1 MENKEYIIAM
11 PYFSNGGG
19 VNFPDTKGK
28 CPCFPASYYKGMSGI
43 GARLFVMEIEKH
55 IIKPYTMNGGGY
67 RYIGQG
73 KVPTICAMYHNVFST
88 FPEKPYIMEI
98 DKTEICVAM
107 RGRNPENSSDRTTGA
122 HLEQTLEANAQ
133 GKTNCLTTVH
143 KDNLIFSCL
152 TPKRTEYGKQI
163 RKQYEAGEIREQRK
177 NIQQLEPR
185 EDGKTGTLTTAQKDN
200 MIMERKPIQLN
211 HSDREFG
218 NQPRQQNRVYDEE
231 GISPAVMANMSWK
244 DNMIMERKPIQLNHS
259 DREFGNQPRQ
269 QNRVYD
275 EEGIS
280 PAVMANMSCGSH
292 AVFNRCR
299 IRRLTP
305 TECARLQSIPDW
317 YEWKGKFPDGKVKP
331 TSDTQIYKLCGN
343 GWNVE
348 VIKHI
353 FSFID
358 LESYEQICKAN
369 N

>member
-43 GARLFVMEIEKH
+43 GARPFVMEIEKH

-73 KVPTICAMYHNVFST
+73 KVHTICAMYHNVFST

-107 RGRNPENSSDRTTGA
+107 RGRNPDNPSDRTAGT
-122 HLEQTLEANAQ
+122 HLEQRLEMNTQ
-133 GKTNCLTTVH
+133 GETNCLTTVS
-143 KDNLIFSCL
+143 KDNLVMRCL
-152 TPKRTEYGKQI
+152 TPRRTEYGKQI
-163 RKQYEAGEIREQRK
+163 RKQYEAGEISEQRK

-185 EDGKTGTLTTAQKDN
+185 EDGKTNCLTTVQKDN

-218 NQPRQQNRVYDEE
+218 NHPRQQNRVYDEE
-231 GISPAVMANMSWK
+231 GI
-244 DNMIMERKPIQLNHS
+244 I
-259 DREFGNQPRQ
+259 
-269 QNRVYD
+269 
-275 EEGIS
+275 

-331 TSDTQIYKLCGN
+331 TSDTQIYKMCGN

-358 LESYEQICKAN
+358 LDKYEQICKAN

>member
-1 MENKEYIIAM
+1 
-11 PYFSNGGG
+11 
-19 VNFPDTKGK
+19 
-28 CPCFPASYYKGMSGI
+28 
-43 GARLFVMEIEKH
+43 
-55 IIKPYTMNGGGY
+55 MNGGGY

-107 RGRNPENSSDRTTGA
+107 RGRNPDNPSDRTAGT
-122 HLEQTLEANAQ
+122 HLEQRLEMNTQ
-133 GKTNCLTTVH
+133 GKTNCLTTVS
-143 KDNLIFSCL
+143 KDNLVMRCL
-152 TPKRTEYGKQI
+152 TPRRTEYGKQI
-163 RKQYEAGEIREQRK
+163 RKQYEAGEISEQRK

-185 EDGKTGTLTTAQKDN
+185 EDGKTNCLTTVQKDN

-218 NQPRQQNRVYDEE
+218 NQ
-231 GISPAVMANMSWK
+231 S
-244 DNMIMERKPIQLNHS
+244 
-259 DREFGNQPRQ
+259 RQ

-331 TSDTQIYKLCGN
+331 TSDTQIYKMCGN

-358 LESYEQICKAN
+358 LEAYEQVRETYVTKE
-369 N
+369 

>member
-1 MENKEYIIAM
+1 
-11 PYFSNGGG
+11 
-19 VNFPDTKGK
+19 
-28 CPCFPASYYKGMSGI
+28 
-43 GARLFVMEIEKH
+43 
-55 IIKPYTMNGGGY
+55 MNGGGY

-73 KVPTICAMYHNVFST
+73 KVPTICAMYYNVFST

-107 RGRNPENSSDRTTGA
+107 RGRNPENSSDRTAGA
-122 HLEQTLEANAQ
+122 HLEQTLEANTQ
-133 GKTNCLTTVH
+133 GKTNCLTTVN

-185 EDGKTGTLTTAQKDN
+185 DDGKTGTLTTAQKDN
-200 MIMERKPIQLN
+200 MIMERTEESI
-211 HSDREFG
+211 DRIRK
-218 NQPRQQNRVYDEE
+218 NIRSAE
-231 GISPAVMANMSWK
+231 GKTNSFLASSYKGAAANGMPLV
-244 DNMIMERKPIQLNHS
+244 ERKPIQLNHS
-259 DREFGNQPRQ
+259 DKEFGNQPRQ

-331 TSDTQIYKLCGN
+331 TSDTQIYKMCGN

-358 LESYEQICKAN
+358 LDKYEQICKAN

>member
-1 MENKEYIIAM
+1 M

-43 GARLFVMEIEKH
+43 GARPFVMEIEKH

-73 KVPTICAMYHNVFST
+73 KAPTICAMYHNVFST

-107 RGRNPENSSDRTTGA
+107 RGRNPDNPSDRTAGT
-122 HLEQTLEANAQ
+122 HLEQRLEMNKQ
-133 GKTNCLTTVH
+133 GETNCLTTVS
-143 KDNLIFSCL
+143 KDNLVMRCL
-152 TPKRTEYGKQI
+152 TPRRTEYGKQI
-163 RKQYEAGEIREQRK
+163 RKQYEAGEISEQRK

-185 EDGKTGTLTTAQKDN
+185 EDGKTNCLTTVQ
-200 MIMERKPIQLN
+200 
-211 HSDREFG
+211 
-218 NQPRQQNRVYDEE
+218 
-231 GISPAVMANMSWK
+231 K

-331 TSDTQIYKLCGN
+331 TSDTQIYKMCGN

-358 LESYEQICKAN
+358 LEAYEQVRETYVTKE
-369 N
+369 

>member
-1 MENKEYIIAM
+1 
-11 PYFSNGGG
+11 
-19 VNFPDTKGK
+19 
-28 CPCFPASYYKGMSGI
+28 
-43 GARLFVMEIEKH
+43 MEIEKH

-107 RGRNPENSSDRTTGA
+107 RGGNPDNPSDRTAGI
-122 HLEQTLEANAQ
+122 HLEQRLEVNTQ
-133 GKTNCLTTVH
+133 GKTNCPTTVS
-143 KDNLIFSCL
+143 KDNLVMSCL

-163 RKQYEAGEIREQRK
+163 RKQYEAGEISEQRK

-185 EDGKTGTLTTAQKDN
+185 EDGKTNTLTTVQKDN

-211 HSDREFG
+211 HSD
-218 NQPRQQNRVYDEE
+218 
-231 GISPAVMANMSWK
+231 K
-244 DNMIMERKPIQLNHS
+244 
-259 DREFGNQPRQ
+259 EFGNQPRQ

-358 LESYEQICKAN
+358 LDAYFALKESSVS
-369 N
+369 

>member
-43 GARLFVMEIEKH
+43 GARPFVMEIEKH

-73 KVPTICAMYHNVFST
+73 KVPTICAMYYNVFST

-107 RGRNPENSSDRTTGA
+107 RGRNPENSSDRTAGA

-231 GISPAVMANMSWK
+231 GISPAVMANMS
-244 DNMIMERKPIQLNHS
+244 
-259 DREFGNQPRQ
+259 
-269 QNRVYD
+269 
-275 EEGIS
+275 
-280 PAVMANMSCGSH
+280 CGSH

-331 TSDTQIYKLCGN
+331 TSDTQIYKMCGN

-358 LESYEQICKAN
+358 LDKYEQICKAN

>member
-43 GARLFVMEIEKH
+43 GARPFVMEIEKH

-73 KVPTICAMYHNVFST
+73 KVPTICAMYYNVFIT

-98 DKTEICVAM
+98 DKTEIFVAM
-107 RGRNPENSSDRTTGA
+107 RGRNPENSSDRTAGA
-122 HLEQTLEANAQ
+122 HLEQTLEANTQ
-133 GKTNCLTTVH
+133 GKTNCLTTVS
-143 KDNLIFSCL
+143 KDNLVMRCL
-152 TPKRTEYGKQI
+152 TPRRTEYGKQI
-163 RKQYEAGEIREQRK
+163 RKQYEAGEISEQRK

-185 EDGKTGTLTTAQKDN
+185 EDGKTNCLTTVQ
-200 MIMERKPIQLN
+200 
-211 HSDREFG
+211 
-218 NQPRQQNRVYDEE
+218 
-231 GISPAVMANMSWK
+231 K

-331 TSDTQIYKLCGN
+331 TSDTQIYKMCGN

-358 LESYEQICKAN
+358 LDKYEQICKAN

>member
-43 GARLFVMEIEKH
+43 GARPFVMEIEKH

-73 KVPTICAMYHNVFST
+73 EVPTICAMYHNVFIT

-98 DKTEICVAM
+98 DKTEIFVAM
-107 RGRNPENSSDRTTGA
+107 RGRNPENSSDRTAGA
-122 HLEQTLEANAQ
+122 HLEQTLEANTQ
-133 GKTNCLTTVH
+133 GKTNCLTTVS
-143 KDNLIFSCL
+143 KDNLVMRCL
-152 TPKRTEYGKQI
+152 TPRRTEYGKQI
-163 RKQYEAGEIREQRK
+163 RKQYEAGEISEQRK

-185 EDGKTGTLTTAQKDN
+185 EDGKTNCLTTVQKDN

-231 GISPAVMANMSWK
+231 GIST
-244 DNMIMERKPIQLNHS
+244 
-259 DREFGNQPRQ
+259 
-269 QNRVYD
+269 
-275 EEGIS
+275 
-280 PAVMANMSCGSH
+280 AVMANMSCGSH

-331 TSDTQIYKLCGN
+331 TSDTQIYKMCGN

-358 LESYEQICKAN
+358 LDKYEQICKAN

>member
-19 VNFPDTKGK
+19 VNFPNTKGK

-43 GARLFVMEIEKH
+43 GARPFVMEIEKH

-107 RGRNPENSSDRTTGA
+107 RGRNPENPSDRTAGV
-122 HLEQTLEANAQ
+122 HLEQRLEANTQ
-133 GKTNCLTTVH
+133 GKTNCLTTVS

-185 EDGKTGTLTTAQKDN
+185 EDGKTGTLTTVQKDN
-200 MIMERKPIQLN
+200 MIMERTEESIDRIRKNIRTAEGKTNSFLASSYKGAAANGMTLVERKPIQLN
-211 HSDREFG
+211 HSD
-218 NQPRQQNRVYDEE
+218 
-231 GISPAVMANMSWK
+231 K
-244 DNMIMERKPIQLNHS
+244 
-259 DREFGNQPRQ
+259 EFGNQPRQ

-317 YEWKGKFPDGKVKP
+317 YEWKGKFPDGKVKD

-353 FSFID
+353 FSFINI
-358 LESYEQICKAN
+358 EAYEQVCQAN
-369 N
+369 S

>member
-1 MENKEYIIAM
+1 
-11 PYFSNGGG
+11 
-19 VNFPDTKGK
+19 
-28 CPCFPASYYKGMSGI
+28 
-43 GARLFVMEIEKH
+43 
-55 IIKPYTMNGGGY
+55 MNGGGY
-67 RYIGQG
+67 RYIGQW

-107 RGRNPENSSDRTTGA
+107 RGRNPDNPSDRTAGT
-122 HLEQTLEANAQ
+122 HLEQRLEMNTQ
-133 GKTNCLTTVH
+133 GETNCLTTVS
-143 KDNLIFSCL
+143 KDNLVMSCL
-152 TPKRTEYGKQI
+152 TPRRTEYGKQI

-185 EDGKTGTLTTAQKDN
+185 EDGKTGTLTTVQKDN

-211 HSDREFG
+211 HSD
-218 NQPRQQNRVYDEE
+218 
-231 GISPAVMANMSWK
+231 K
-244 DNMIMERKPIQLNHS
+244 
-259 DREFGNQPRQ
+259 EFGNQPRQ

-358 LESYEQICKAN
+358 MDAYFALKESSVI
-369 N
+369 

>member
-1 MENKEYIIAM
+1 
-11 PYFSNGGG
+11 
-19 VNFPDTKGK
+19 
-28 CPCFPASYYKGMSGI
+28 
-43 GARLFVMEIEKH
+43 MEIEKH

-98 DKTEICVAM
+98 DKNIEENGYIKVDRKLKPKRNQDKASTLTVGGHGAGNHSDMDLFCVGM
-107 RGRNPENSSDRTTGA
+107 RGRESA
-122 HLEQTLEANAQ
+122 
-133 GKTNCLTTVH
+133 
-143 KDNLIFSCL
+143 CL

-177 NIQQLEPR
+177 YIQQLEPR
-185 EDGKTGTLTTAQKDN
+185 EDGKTNTLTTVQKDN
-200 MIMERKPIQLN
+200 MVMEKYHIDDNDNLIVPEATSLGHIEVQPGECFDGTYPKSTTRRGRKMDDKSNCLMSQRQELYRYELDRKPIQLN
-211 HSDREFG
+211 PAKEFG
-218 NQPRQQNRVYDEE
+218 NQPRQRNRVYDVNAS
-231 GISPAVMANMSWK
+231 SPAMTCTHPTKVF
-244 DNMIMERKPIQLNHS
+244 ER
-259 DREFGNQPRQ
+259 
-269 QNRVYD
+269 
-275 EEGIS
+275 
-280 PAVMANMSCGSH
+280 
-292 AVFNRCR
+292 RCR

-331 TSDTQIYKLCGN
+331 TSDTQIYRMCGN

-358 LESYEQICKAN
+358 LDKYEQVCKADN
-369 N
+369 QEE

>member
-43 GARLFVMEIEKH
+43 GARPFVMEIEKH

-107 RGRNPENSSDRTTGA
+107 RGRNPENSSDRTAGT
-122 HLEQTLEANAQ
+122 HLEQRLEMNTQ
-133 GKTNCLTTVH
+133 GETNCLTTVS
-143 KDNLIFSCL
+143 KDNLVMRCL
-152 TPKRTEYGKQI
+152 TPRRTEYGKQI
-163 RKQYEAGEIREQRK
+163 RKQYEAGEISEQRK

-185 EDGKTGTLTTAQKDN
+185 EDGKTNCLTTVQ
-200 MIMERKPIQLN
+200 
-211 HSDREFG
+211 
-218 NQPRQQNRVYDEE
+218 
-231 GISPAVMANMSWK
+231 K

-331 TSDTQIYKLCGN
+331 TSDTQIYKMCGN

-358 LESYEQICKAN
+358 LEAYEQVRETYVTKE
-369 N
+369 

>member
-43 GARLFVMEIEKH
+43 GARPFVMEIEKD
-55 IIKPYTMNGGGY
+55 
-67 RYIGQG
+67 
-73 KVPTICAMYHNVFST
+73 ST
-88 FPEKPYIMEI
+88 CTAI
-98 DKTEICVAM
+98 
-107 RGRNPENSSDRTTGA
+107 RGREP
-122 HLEQTLEANAQ
+122 
-133 GKTNCLTTVH
+133 
-143 KDNLIFSCL
+143 SCL

-185 EDGKTGTLTTAQKDN
+185 EDGKTGTLTTVQKDN

-211 HSDREFG
+211 PAREFG
-218 NQPRQQNRVYDEE
+218 DQPQQQNRYYDVNAS
-231 GISPAVMANMSWK
+231 SPAMTCTHPPK
-244 DNMIMERKPIQLNHS
+244 IFER
-259 DREFGNQPRQ
+259 
-269 QNRVYD
+269 
-275 EEGIS
+275 
-280 PAVMANMSCGSH
+280 
-292 AVFNRCR
+292 RCR

-358 LESYEQICKAN
+358 LDKYEQICKSN

>member
-43 GARLFVMEIEKH
+43 GARPFVMEIEKH

-107 RGRNPENSSDRTTGA
+107 RGRNPENSSDRTAGA

-163 RKQYEAGEIREQRK
+163 RKQYETGEIREQRK

-185 EDGKTGTLTTAQKDN
+185 EDGKTGTLTTAQ
-200 MIMERKPIQLN
+200 
-211 HSDREFG
+211 
-218 NQPRQQNRVYDEE
+218 
-231 GISPAVMANMSWK
+231 K

-331 TSDTQIYKLCGN
+331 TSDTQIYKMCGN

-358 LESYEQICKAN
+358 LEAYEQICKAN

>member
-28 CPCFPASYYKGMSGI
+28 CPCFPASYYKVMSGI
-43 GARLFVMEIEKH
+43 GARPFVMEIEKH

-107 RGRNPENSSDRTTGA
+107 RGRNPDNPSDRTAGT
-122 HLEQTLEANAQ
+122 HLEQRLEMNTQ
-133 GKTNCLTTVH
+133 GETNCLTTVS
-143 KDNLIFSCL
+143 KDNLVMRCL
-152 TPKRTEYGKQI
+152 TPRRTEYGKQI

-185 EDGKTGTLTTAQKDN
+185 EDGKTNCLTTVQ
-200 MIMERKPIQLN
+200 
-211 HSDREFG
+211 
-218 NQPRQQNRVYDEE
+218 
-231 GISPAVMANMSWK
+231 K

-331 TSDTQIYKLCGN
+331 TSDTQIYKMCGN

-358 LESYEQICKAN
+358 LDKYEQICKAN

>member
-43 GARLFVMEIEKH
+43 GARPFVMEIEKH

-73 KVPTICAMYHNVFST
+73 KVHTICAMYHNVFST
-88 FPEKPYIMEI
+88 LPEKPYIMEI

-107 RGRNPENSSDRTTGA
+107 RGRNPENSSDRTAGA
-122 HLEQTLEANAQ
+122 HLEQTLEANTQ
-133 GKTNCLTTVH
+133 GKTNCLTTVN

-231 GISPAVMANMSWK
+231 GISPAVMANMS
-244 DNMIMERKPIQLNHS
+244 
-259 DREFGNQPRQ
+259 F
-269 QNRVYD
+269 
-275 EEGIS
+275 
-280 PAVMANMSCGSH
+280 GSH

>member
-43 GARLFVMEIEKH
+43 GARPFVMEIEKH

-107 RGRNPENSSDRTTGA
+107 RGRNPENSSGRTAGA
-122 HLEQTLEANAQ
+122 HLEQTLEANTQ
-133 GKTNCLTTVH
+133 GKTNCLKTVH

-185 EDGKTGTLTTAQKDN
+185 EDGKTGTLTTAQ
-200 MIMERKPIQLN
+200 
-211 HSDREFG
+211 
-218 NQPRQQNRVYDEE
+218 
-231 GISPAVMANMSWK
+231 K

>member
-43 GARLFVMEIEKH
+43 GARPFVMEIEKH

-107 RGRNPENSSDRTTGA
+107 RGRNPENSSDRTAGA

-231 GISPAVMANMSWK
+231 GISPAVMANMS
-244 DNMIMERKPIQLNHS
+244 
-259 DREFGNQPRQ
+259 
-269 QNRVYD
+269 
-275 EEGIS
+275 
-280 PAVMANMSCGSH
+280 CGSH

-331 TSDTQIYKLCGN
+331 TSDTQIYKMCGN

-358 LESYEQICKAN
+358 LDKYEQICKAN

>member
-1 MENKEYIIAM
+1 
-11 PYFSNGGG
+11 
-19 VNFPDTKGK
+19 
-28 CPCFPASYYKGMSGI
+28 
-43 GARLFVMEIEKH
+43 
-55 IIKPYTMNGGGY
+55 MNGGGY

-107 RGRNPENSSDRTTGA
+107 RGRNPENSSDRTAGA
-122 HLEQTLEANAQ
+122 HLEQTLEANTQ
-133 GKTNCLTTVH
+133 GKTNCLTTVN

-185 EDGKTGTLTTAQKDN
+185 EDGKTGTLTTVQKDN

-211 HSDREFG
+211 HSD
-218 NQPRQQNRVYDEE
+218 
-231 GISPAVMANMSWK
+231 K
-244 DNMIMERKPIQLNHS
+244 
-259 DREFGNQPRQ
+259 EFGNQPRQ

-331 TSDTQIYKLCGN
+331 TSDTQIYKMCGN

-358 LESYEQICKAN
+358 LDKYEQICKAN

>member
-43 GARLFVMEIEKH
+43 GARPFVMEIEKH

-73 KVPTICAMYHNVFST
+73 KVPTICAMYYNVFST

-107 RGRNPENSSDRTTGA
+107 RGRNPDNPSDRTAGT
-122 HLEQTLEANAQ
+122 HLEQRLEMNTQ
-133 GKTNCLTTVH
+133 WETNCLTTVS
-143 KDNLIFSCL
+143 KDNLVMRCL
-152 TPKRTEYGKQI
+152 TPRRTEYGKQI
-163 RKQYEAGEIREQRK
+163 RKQYEAGEISEQRK

-185 EDGKTGTLTTAQKDN
+185 EDGKTNCLTTVQ
-200 MIMERKPIQLN
+200 
-211 HSDREFG
+211 
-218 NQPRQQNRVYDEE
+218 
-231 GISPAVMANMSWK
+231 K

-331 TSDTQIYKLCGN
+331 TSDTQIYKMCGN

-358 LESYEQICKAN
+358 LEAYEQVRETYVTKE
-369 N
+369 

>member
-1 MENKEYIIAM
+1 M

-43 GARLFVMEIEKH
+43 GARPFVMEIEKH

-107 RGRNPENSSDRTTGA
+107 RGRNPDNPSDRTAGT
-122 HLEQTLEANAQ
+122 HLEQRLEMNTQ
-133 GKTNCLTTVH
+133 GKTNCLTTVS
-143 KDNLIFSCL
+143 KDNLVMSCL
-152 TPKRTEYGKQI
+152 TPRRTEYGKQI

-185 EDGKTGTLTTAQKDN
+185 EDGKTGTLTTVQKDN

-211 HSDREFG
+211 PAREFG
-218 NQPRQQNRVYDEE
+218 DQPQQQNRYYDVNAS
-231 GISPAVMANMSWK
+231 SPAMTCTHPPK
-244 DNMIMERKPIQLNHS
+244 IFER
-259 DREFGNQPRQ
+259 
-269 QNRVYD
+269 
-275 EEGIS
+275 
-280 PAVMANMSCGSH
+280 
-292 AVFNRCR
+292 RCR

-358 LESYEQICKAN
+358 LDKYEQICKSN

>member
-1 MENKEYIIAM
+1 M

-43 GARLFVMEIEKH
+43 GARPFVMEIEKH

-107 RGRNPENSSDRTTGA
+107 RGRNPENSSDRTAGA
-122 HLEQTLEANAQ
+122 HLEQTLEANTQ

-211 HSDREFG
+211 HSD
-218 NQPRQQNRVYDEE
+218 
-231 GISPAVMANMSWK
+231 K
-244 DNMIMERKPIQLNHS
+244 
-259 DREFGNQPRQ
+259 EFGNQPRQ

-331 TSDTQIYKLCGN
+331 TSDTQIYKMCGN

-358 LESYEQICKAN
+358 LDKYEQICKAN

>member
-1 MENKEYIIAM
+1 MCI
-11 PYFSNGGG
+11 
-19 VNFPDTKGK
+19 
-28 CPCFPASYYKGMSGI
+28 
-43 GARLFVMEIEKH
+43 R
-55 IIKPYTMNGGGY
+55 
-67 RYIGQG
+67 
-73 KVPTICAMYHNVFST
+73 
-88 FPEKPYIMEI
+88 
-98 DKTEICVAM
+98 
-107 RGRNPENSSDRTTGA
+107 DR
-122 HLEQTLEANAQ
+122 
-133 GKTNCLTTVH
+133 
-143 KDNLIFSCL
+143 
-152 TPKRTEYGKQI
+152 
-163 RKQYEAGEIREQRK
+163 YEAGEISEQRK

-185 EDGKTGTLTTAQKDN
+185 DDGKTGTLTTAQKDN
-200 MIMERKPIQLN
+200 MIMERTEESI
-211 HSDREFG
+211 DRIRK
-218 NQPRQQNRVYDEE
+218 NIRSAE
-231 GISPAVMANMSWK
+231 GKTNSFLASSYKGAAANGMPLV
-244 DNMIMERKPIQLNHS
+244 ERKPIQLNHS
-259 DREFGNQPRQ
+259 DKEFGNQPRQ

-331 TSDTQIYKLCGN
+331 TSDTQIYKMCGN

-358 LESYEQICKAN
+358 LDKYEQICKAN

>member
-1 MENKEYIIAM
+1 MKDYLVVIPSYVNGLKHI
-11 PYFSNGGG
+11 GGG
-19 VNFPDTKGK
+19 KT
-28 CPCFPASYYKGMSGI
+28 PCITSSYYKSVLTTYGDRPAI
-43 GARLFVMEIEKH
+43 MEIEKH

-107 RGRNPENSSDRTTGA
+107 RGRNPENSSDRTAGA
-122 HLEQTLEANAQ
+122 HLEQTLEANTQ
-133 GKTNCLTTVH
+133 GKTNCLTTVN

-163 RKQYEAGEIREQRK
+163 RKQYEAGEISEQRK

-185 EDGKTGTLTTAQKDN
+185 EDGKTGTLTTVQKDN

-211 HSDREFG
+211 HSD
-218 NQPRQQNRVYDEE
+218 
-231 GISPAVMANMSWK
+231 K
-244 DNMIMERKPIQLNHS
+244 
-259 DREFGNQPRQ
+259 EFGNQPRQ

-331 TSDTQIYKLCGN
+331 TSDTQIYKMCGN

-358 LESYEQICKAN
+358 LDKYEQICKAN

>member
-43 GARLFVMEIEKH
+43 GARPFVMEIEKH

-88 FPEKPYIMEI
+88 FPEKPYIMET

-107 RGRNPENSSDRTTGA
+107 RGRNPENSSDRTAGA
-122 HLEQTLEANAQ
+122 HLEQTLEANTQ

-185 EDGKTGTLTTAQKDN
+185 EDGKTGTLTTAQ
-200 MIMERKPIQLN
+200 
-211 HSDREFG
+211 
-218 NQPRQQNRVYDEE
+218 
-231 GISPAVMANMSWK
+231 K

-358 LESYEQICKAN
+358 LDKYEQICKAN

>member
-43 GARLFVMEIEKH
+43 GARPFVMEIEKH

-107 RGRNPENSSDRTTGA
+107 RGRNPENSSDRTAGA
-122 HLEQTLEANAQ
+122 HLEQTLEANTQ

-211 HSDREFG
+211 HSD
-218 NQPRQQNRVYDEE
+218 
-231 GISPAVMANMSWK
+231 K
-244 DNMIMERKPIQLNHS
+244 
-259 DREFGNQPRQ
+259 EFGNQPRQ

-331 TSDTQIYKLCGN
+331 TSDTQIYKMCGN

-358 LESYEQICKAN
+358 LDKYEQICKAN

>member
-43 GARLFVMEIEKH
+43 GARPFVMEIEKH

-73 KVPTICAMYHNVFST
+73 KVPTICTMYHNVFST

-107 RGRNPENSSDRTTGA
+107 RGRNPDNPSDRTAGT
-122 HLEQTLEANAQ
+122 HLEQRLEMNTQ
-133 GKTNCLTTVH
+133 GETNCLTTVS
-143 KDNLIFSCL
+143 KDNLVMRCL
-152 TPKRTEYGKQI
+152 TPRRTEYGKQI
-163 RKQYEAGEIREQRK
+163 RKQYEAGEISEQRK

-185 EDGKTGTLTTAQKDN
+185 KDGKTNTLTTVQKDN
-200 MIMERKPIQLN
+200 MIMEKN
-211 HSDREFG
+211 
-218 NQPRQQNRVYDEE
+218 V
-231 GISPAVMANMSWK
+231 
-244 DNMIMERKPIQLNHS
+244 
-259 DREFGNQPRQ
+259 
-269 QNRVYD
+269 
-275 EEGIS
+275 
-280 PAVMANMSCGSH
+280 
-292 AVFNRCR
+292 R

-305 TECARLQSIPDW
+305 KECARLQSIPGW
-317 YEWKGKFPDGKVKP
+317 YEWKGKFPDGKVKD
-331 TSDTQIYKLCGN
+331 TSDTQIYRLCGN

-358 LESYEQICKAN
+358 LESYEQVRKADN
-369 N
+369 KEE

>member
-1 MENKEYIIAM
+1 MDNKEYIIAM

-19 VNFPDTKGK
+19 VNFPNTKGK

-43 GARLFVMEIEKH
+43 GARPFVMEIEKH

-107 RGRNPENSSDRTTGA
+107 RGRNPENSSDRTAGA

-185 EDGKTGTLTTAQKDN
+185 EDGKTGTLTTAQ
-200 MIMERKPIQLN
+200 
-211 HSDREFG
+211 
-218 NQPRQQNRVYDEE
+218 
-231 GISPAVMANMSWK
+231 K

>member
-1 MENKEYIIAM
+1 MGNKEYIIAM

-43 GARLFVMEIEKH
+43 GARPFVMEIEKH

-73 KVPTICAMYHNVFST
+73 KVHTICAMYHNVFST

-107 RGRNPENSSDRTTGA
+107 RGRNPENSSDRTAGA
-122 HLEQTLEANAQ
+122 HLEQTLEANTQ

-218 NQPRQQNRVYDEE
+218 NQPQ
-231 GISPAVMANMSWK
+231 
-244 DNMIMERKPIQLNHS
+244 
-259 DREFGNQPRQ
+259 Q

-317 YEWKGKFPDGKVKP
+317 YEWKGKFPDGKVKD

>member
-43 GARLFVMEIEKH
+43 GARPFVMEIEKH

-73 KVPTICAMYHNVFST
+73 KAPTICAMYHNVFST

-107 RGRNPENSSDRTTGA
+107 RGRNPDNPSDRTAGT
-122 HLEQTLEANAQ
+122 HLEQRLEMNTQ
-133 GKTNCLTTVH
+133 GETNCLTTVS
-143 KDNLIFSCL
+143 KDNLVMRCL
-152 TPKRTEYGKQI
+152 TPRRTEYGKQI
-163 RKQYEAGEIREQRK
+163 RKQYEAGEISEQRK

-185 EDGKTGTLTTAQKDN
+185 EDGKTNCLTTVQ
-200 MIMERKPIQLN
+200 
-211 HSDREFG
+211 
-218 NQPRQQNRVYDEE
+218 
-231 GISPAVMANMSWK
+231 K

-331 TSDTQIYKLCGN
+331 TSDTQIYKMCGN

-358 LESYEQICKAN
+358 LEAYEQVRETYVTKE
-369 N
+369 

>member
-231 GISPAVMANMSWK
+231 GISPAVMANMS
-244 DNMIMERKPIQLNHS
+244 
-259 DREFGNQPRQ
+259 
-269 QNRVYD
+269 
-275 EEGIS
+275 
-280 PAVMANMSCGSH
+280 CGSH

>member
-1 MENKEYIIAM
+1 
-11 PYFSNGGG
+11 
-19 VNFPDTKGK
+19 
-28 CPCFPASYYKGMSGI
+28 
-43 GARLFVMEIEKH
+43 
-55 IIKPYTMNGGGY
+55 MNGGGY
-67 RYIGQG
+67 RYIGQC
-73 KVPTICAMYHNVFST
+73 KVPAICAMYHNVFST

-98 DKTEICVAM
+98 DKNIEDNGYIKVDRKLDLKRNQDKASTLTVGGHGSGNHSDMDLFCVAM
-107 RGRNPENSSDRTTGA
+107 RGRNPDNPSDRTAGI
-122 HLEQTLEANAQ
+122 HLEQRLEMNTQ

-231 GISPAVMANMSWK
+231 GISPAVMANMS
-244 DNMIMERKPIQLNHS
+244 
-259 DREFGNQPRQ
+259 
-269 QNRVYD
+269 
-275 EEGIS
+275 
-280 PAVMANMSCGSH
+280 CGSH

-317 YEWKGKFPDGKVKP
+317 YEWKGKFPDGKVKD
-331 TSDTQIYKLCGN
+331 TSDTQIYRLCGN

-358 LESYEQICKAN
+358 LESYEQVRKADN
-369 N
+369 KEE

>member
-43 GARLFVMEIEKH
+43 GARPFVMEIQKH

-107 RGRNPENSSDRTTGA
+107 RGRNPENSSDRTAGA
-122 HLEQTLEANAQ
+122 HLEQTLEANTQ

-163 RKQYEAGEIREQRK
+163 RKQYEAGEISEQRK

-185 EDGKTGTLTTAQKDN
+185 EDGKTNTLTTVQKDN

-211 HSDREFG
+211 PAREFG
-218 NQPRQQNRVYDEE
+218 DQPQ
-231 GISPAVMANMSWK
+231 
-244 DNMIMERKPIQLNHS
+244 
-259 DREFGNQPRQ
+259 Q

-358 LESYEQICKAN
+358 MDAYFALKESSAS
-369 N
+369 

>member
-1 MENKEYIIAM
+1 M

-43 GARLFVMEIEKH
+43 GARPFVMEIEKH

-98 DKTEICVAM
+98 EKDFEDKGYIKVDRKLNLKQNQNKASTLTVGWHGAGNHSDMDLFCVAM
-107 RGRNPENSSDRTTGA
+107 RGRNPENPSDRTAGA
-122 HLEQTLEANAQ
+122 HLEQTLEANTQ
-133 GKTNCLTTVH
+133 GKTNCLTTVN
-143 KDNLIFSCL
+143 KDNLILSCL

-185 EDGKTGTLTTAQKDN
+185 EDGKTGTLTTVQKDN

-211 HSDREFG
+211 PAKEFG
-218 NQPRQQNRVYDEE
+218 D
-231 GISPAVMANMSWK
+231 
-244 DNMIMERKPIQLNHS
+244 
-259 DREFGNQPRQ
+259 QPRQ

-358 LESYEQICKAN
+358 LEAYEQVRETYVTKE
-369 N
+369 

>member
-43 GARLFVMEIEKH
+43 GARPFVMEIEKH

-107 RGRNPENSSDRTTGA
+107 RGRNPENSSDRTAGA

-185 EDGKTGTLTTAQKDN
+185 EDGKTGTLTTAQ
-200 MIMERKPIQLN
+200 
-211 HSDREFG
+211 
-218 NQPRQQNRVYDEE
+218 
-231 GISPAVMANMSWK
+231 K

>member
-43 GARLFVMEIEKH
+43 GARPFVMEIEKH

-231 GISPAVMANMSWK
+231 GISPAVMANMS
-244 DNMIMERKPIQLNHS
+244 
-259 DREFGNQPRQ
+259 
-269 QNRVYD
+269 
-275 EEGIS
+275 
-280 PAVMANMSCGSH
+280 CGSH

-331 TSDTQIYKLCGN
+331 TSDTQIYKMCGN

>member
-19 VNFPDTKGK
+19 VNFPNTKGK

-43 GARLFVMEIEKH
+43 GARPFVMEIEKH

-73 KVPTICAMYHNVFST
+73 KVLTICAMYHNVFST

-107 RGRNPENSSDRTTGA
+107 RGRNPENSSDRTAGA

-211 HSDREFG
+211 HSDREF
-218 NQPRQQNRVYDEE
+218 D
-231 GISPAVMANMSWK
+231 
-244 DNMIMERKPIQLNHS
+244 
-259 DREFGNQPRQ
+259 NQPRQ

-358 LESYEQICKAN
+358 LEAYEQICKAN

>member
-43 GARLFVMEIEKH
+43 GARPFVMEIEKH

-73 KVPTICAMYHNVFST
+73 KAPTICAMYHNVFST

-107 RGRNPENSSDRTTGA
+107 RGRNPDNPSDRTAGT
-122 HLEQTLEANAQ
+122 HLEQRLEMNTQ
-133 GKTNCLTTVH
+133 GETNCLTTVS
-143 KDNLIFSCL
+143 KDNLVMRCL
-152 TPKRTEYGKQI
+152 TPRRTEYGKQI
-163 RKQYEAGEIREQRK
+163 RKQYEAGEISEQRK

-185 EDGKTGTLTTAQKDN
+185 EDGKTNCLTTVQKDN
-200 MIMERKPIQLN
+200 MIMERK
-211 HSDREFG
+211 S
-218 NQPRQQNRVYDEE
+218 
-231 GISPAVMANMSWK
+231 
-244 DNMIMERKPIQLNHS
+244 IQLNHS

-331 TSDTQIYKLCGN
+331 TSDTQIYKMCGN

-358 LESYEQICKAN
+358 LEAYEQVRETYVTKE
-369 N
+369 